1 MSHSG
6 RSTMIKQMQISD
18 LKELFKNMQI
28 EDQALLLGMV
38 NDNVATLLEQE
49 LSQYGKNDL
58 FFYREFNMKEKTK
71 STPKQYVDTLMQNF
85 YSDNNQRTPFARIE
99 GGYVQCIH
107 DPKVKNGFITV
118 QIVTPPAQT
127 MNKKVKKNQ

>member
-1 MSHSG
+1 
-6 RSTMIKQMQISD
+6 MQISD

-38 NDNVATLLEQE
+38 NDDVAIQLEQE

-71 STPKQYVDTLMQNF
+71 STPKQYVDTLM
-85 YSDNNQRTPFARIE
+85 
-99 GGYVQCIH
+99 
-107 DPKVKNGFITV
+107 
-118 QIVTPPAQT
+118 
-127 MNKKVKKNQ
+127 